1 MKKDELKYIDEIVE
15 NSLQDFQLKGSE
27 DEWKNLEKDLVRQNF
42 LSVLKNFNIF
52 YAGLIFLFSSFL
64 VFIFLFDF
72 KNENKNNLNVNA
84 ISAATNNFKI
94 NEKSIFPNK
103 ENNFFMKKKFNFLKK
118 SSKNQKK
125 LFLKNENYL
134 KKSSKN
140 QKNFFLKNEN
150 LLKKSSKN
158 QKKFILKNENLLK
171 KSSKNQKNLFSDENN
186 LDTTEIIL
194 KNKSSLNLSNWSLE
208 IYYSP
213 LYTPNILSVN
223 SDISE
228 DYIKYRKNS
237 EKALISYS
245 YGGNI
250 NYNFKNLTFQIGV
263 SYTKLGEE
271 FSKKIVKNKI
281 DSTIIIVLDTFQI
294 VKYDTNKI
302 TNFYNTTN
310 EYNYFEIPLITSY
323 NIKNKTTIFSMK
335 MGIITGF
342 FLNAKGQSISLKDIN
357 ETIEINN
364 DLPFM
369 KLNFTFLVGIAL
381 EYKLDFRTS
390 IIIEPYIRQ
399 NINSIF
405 KKNYEISQKYRSTG
419 LKIGVKY
426 YF

>member
-1 MKKDELKYIDEIVE
+1 M
-15 NSLQDFQLKGSE
+15 
-27 DEWKNLEKDLVRQNF
+27 
-42 LSVLKNFNIF
+42 
-52 YAGLIFLFSSFL
+52 
-64 VFIFLFDF
+64 
-72 KNENKNNLNVNA
+72 
-84 ISAATNNFKI
+84 
-94 NEKSIFPNK
+94 
-103 ENNFFMKKKFNFLKK
+103 
-118 SSKNQKK
+118 
-125 LFLKNENYL
+125 
-134 KKSSKN
+134 
-140 QKNFFLKNEN
+140 
-150 LLKKSSKN
+150 
-158 QKKFILKNENLLK
+158 
-171 KSSKNQKNLFSDENN
+171 
-186 LDTTEIIL
+186 DTTEIIL

>member
-103 ENNFFMKKKFNFLKK
+103 EN
-118 SSKNQKK
+118 
-125 LFLKNENYL
+125 
-134 KKSSKN
+134 
-140 QKNFFLKNEN
+140 FLKNEN

-158 QKKFILKNENLLK
+158 QKKFILKNENLLKKSSKNQKKFFLKNENLLK

-357 ETIEINN
+357 ETIEIN
-364 DLPFM
+364 
-369 KLNFTFLVGIAL
+369 K
-381 EYKLDFRTS
+381 YKLDFRTS